1 VHLEAERTGCRILD
15 EKLGGFR
22 RGEIVLLLGPPLS
35 GKKLFSRRF
44 IVEGLRSGEGCVVC
58 CANSTA
64 DEEKR
69 SLEEVYGGGVSKL
82 MEEGRLVFIDLFSAT
97 MGFTLEE
104 GRGVKTIPSLSDL
117 ASYNV
122 ALREVLAGM
131 QRKELRIRLSFDSLS
146 TLLMYNPPQT
156 VSRFLHILFGRLRSM
171 KVTSLFLLEE
181 AHDKNVISLIM
192 GFCDSVV
199 WVRVEGSKMLIKLES
214 ESRRLDW
221 APCE

>member
-1 VHLEAERTGCRILD
+1 MYLETEKTGCRSLD

-22 RGEIVLLLGPPLS
+22 RGEIILLLGPPLS
-35 GKKLFSRRF
+35 GKKMFSRRF
-44 IVEGLRSGEGCVVC
+44 IAEGLRSGEGCVVC

-64 DEEKR
+64 DEER
-69 SLEEVYGGGVSKL
+69 RRLEEAYGGSVSEFI
-82 MEEGRLVFIDLFSAT
+82 EEGRLVFIDLFSAT
-97 MGFTLEE
+97 MGLTLEE
-104 GRGVKTIPSLSDL
+104 GMGVKTIPSLSDL

-131 QRKELRIRLSFDSLS
+131 QRRELRIRLSFDSLS

-181 AHDKNVISLIM
+181 AHDTNIISMIM
-192 GFCDSVV
+192 GFCDSVL
-199 WVRVEGSKMLIKLES
+199 WIKTEDSKTLVKLES
-214 ESRRLDW
+214 EDRRLDW
-221 APCE
+221 TPCE

>member
-1 VHLEAERTGCRILD
+1 MHLETEKTGCRSLD

-22 RGEIVLLLGPPLS
+22 RGEVVLLLGPPLS

-44 IVEGLRSGEGCVVC
+44 IAEGLRGGEGCVVC
-58 CANSTA
+58 CTNSTA
-64 DEEKR
+64 DDER
-69 SLEEVYGGGVSKL
+69 RGLEEVYGGGVSEF

-97 MGFTLEE
+97 MGLTLEE
-104 GRGVKTIPSLSDL
+104 EKGVKTIPSLSDL

-131 QRKELRIRLSFDSLS
+131 QRRELQIRLSFDSLS

-171 KVTSLFLLEE
+171 RVTSLFLLEE
-181 AHDKNVISLIM
+181 AHDANVISLIM

-199 WVRVEGSKMLIKLES
+199 RIKTEDSKTLIKLES
-214 ESRRLDW
+214 EGRRLDW
-221 APCE
+221 TPCE

>member
-1 VHLEAERTGCRILD
+1 MHLETERTGCRSLD

-35 GKKLFSRRF
+35 GKKTFSRRF
-44 IVEGLRSGEGCVVC
+44 IAEGLRGGEGCVVC

-64 DEEKR
+64 DEERR
-69 SLEEVYGGGVSKL
+69 SLEEVYGGSVAEF
-82 MEEGRLVFIDLFSAT
+82 MEDGRLVFIDLFSAT
-97 MGFTLEE
+97 IGLPLEE
-104 GRGVKTIPSLSDL
+104 GRGVKAVSSLSDL

-131 QRKELRIRLSFDSLS
+131 QRRELHIRLSFDSLS

-171 KVTSLFLLEE
+171 RVTSLFLLEE
-181 AHDKNVISLIM
+181 AHDANVISMIM
-192 GFCDSVV
+192 GLCDSVV
-199 WVRVEGSKMLIKLES
+199 RIKTENSKTLIKLES
-214 ESRRLDW
+214 EGRRLDW
-221 APCE
+221 TSCE